1 MPTSDHQV
9 AAQGFSGTVVPS
21 SCDTGLLQC
30 LVVAGDDTRRDAL
43 TWAAVDAGW
52 KALSCPDI
60 QTAQDYY
67 SRYVTQMAVIDLQG
81 TATEDQ
87 AGYTVLIDNLARHS
101 DLLMVVCGHEGE
113 IQEELWARQIGVWM
127 YLPGV
132 DEVAEL
138 SPLFGEATFL
148 ARRLRRPTER
158 VTAESV
164 SQTRPVKRVR

>member
-30 LVVAGDDTRRDAL
+30 LIVSGDDARREAL

-52 KALSCPDI
+52 QALGCSNLE
-60 QTAQDYY
+60 TAQKHFN
-67 SRYVTQMAVIDLQG
+67 RYVTQMAVIDLQG
-81 TATEDQ
+81 ATAADQ
-87 AGYTVLIDNLARHS
+87 SSYTVLIDNLARHS

-127 YLPGV
+127 YLPGIEEAA
-132 DEVAEL
+132 DL
-138 SPLFGEATFL
+138 TPLFGEATFL
-148 ARRLRRPTER
+148 ARRLRRPVER
-158 VTAESV
+158 VIVT
-164 SQTRPVKRVR
+164 TKPHHGPVKRIR